1 MRVADNDHNP
11 TTNSIQTRRE
21 PQDSPRTRQR
31 TPTNPRKPEE
41 SRDGL
46 TGVRTIPSFKRAD
59 NDERPFYET
68 RSNESFSSDDTSTAQ
83 NDSLEAAREAVR
95 TATNRQPEKSPK
107 RQLGSTYESSQM
119 TSGAAREAGRMTKKA
134 ATKVNRMT
142 A

>member
-1 MRVADNDHNP
+1 MGSRAYEPFLVLKEP
-11 TTNSIQTRRE
+11 TTT
-21 PQDSPRTRQR
+21 
-31 TPTNPRKPEE
+31 K
-41 SRDGL
+41 GL
-46 TGVRTIPSFKRAD
+46 C
-59 NDERPFYET
+59 FYET